1 MVALTTTTED
11 LNAML
16 AEVEEALKERE
27 EDVELRREK
36 NDEYNNLKK
45 EVDEQLTKMETG
57 NSGKEDGFGEKKK
70 TTTIE
75 CVSFFPFRL
84 E

>member
-57 NSGKEDGFGEKKK
+57 NSGKEDGFGEKK